1 MPVQVI
7 TPPAPIVTPADIPGS
22 HAADDPAIAAMIA
35 AVTEDIDGPGG
46 WLGRSLGKQTLELSL
61 SSERPD
67 CSPRSFPPSMVK
79 LPYLPVI
86 TDAVSVKYLDRD
98 DTVQTVD
105 PSDYKVFDDAVWFN
119 PEFVFPAVAA
129 APDAIRIRYD
139 AGYDGDGRNGPVPA
153 RAKQTIILC
162 VQDLMRLQA
171 SNFAVRSETVEG
183 VGATNY
189 LDQDRVSAIVESAC
203 ERLLARLWVPVL

>member
-22 HAADDPAIAAMIA
+22 HAADDAKIAAMIA

-46 WLGRSLGKQTLELSL
+46 WLGRSLGRQTLELTL
-61 SSERPD
+61 GHADKD
-67 CSPRSFPPSMVK
+67 CSLKPFPPREIS
-79 LPYLPVI
+79 LPYLPII
-86 TDAVSVKYLDRD
+86 TNAVTVKYLDLD
-98 DTVQTVD
+98 EAVQTVD
-105 PSDYKVFDDAVWFN
+105 PANYKVFDDTVWFN
-119 PEFVFPAVAA
+119 SSFVFPAVAD
-129 APDAIRIRYD
+129 APDAIRVRYD
-139 AGYDGDGRNGPVPA
+139 AGYGGSGGNGAVPERA
-153 RAKQTIILC
+153 RQTIILC

-171 SNFAVRSETVEG
+171 SDFAVRSETVEG

-189 LDQDRVSAIVESAC
+189 LDQDRVSAIVEKTC

>member
-7 TPPAPIVTPADIPGS
+7 TPPAPIVTPADIPGG
-22 HAADDPAIAAMIA
+22 HAADDATIVAMIA

-46 WLGRSLGKQTLELSL
+46 WLGRSLGKQTLELTL
-61 SSERPD
+61 GRPKD
-67 CSPRSFPPSMVK
+67 CSAKSFPSRAIA

-86 TDAVSVKYLDRD
+86 ANAVTVKYLDLD
-98 DTVQTVD
+98 LAVQTVD
-105 PSDYKVFDDAVWFN
+105 PVSYKVFDDAVWFN
-119 PEFVFPAVAA
+119 SDFIFPAVAD

-139 AGYDGDGRNGPVPA
+139 AGYGGSTGNGSVPERA
-153 RAKQTIILC
+153 RQTIILC

-171 SNFAVRSETVEG
+171 SDFAVRSETVEG

-189 LDQDRVSAIVESAC
+189 LDQDRVSAIVEKTC

>member
-7 TPPAPIVTPADIPGS
+7 TPPAPIVTPADIPGD
-22 HAADDPAIAAMIA
+22 HVADDAKIAAMIA

-46 WLGRSLGKQTLELSL
+46 WLGRSLGKQTLELTL
-61 SSERPD
+61 AHPD
-67 CSPRSFPPSMVK
+67 RECSPKPFPPRKIS

-86 TDAVSVKYLDRD
+86 ADAVTVSYLDLNEV
-98 DTVQTVD
+98 VQAVA
-105 PSDYKVFDDAVWFN
+105 PASYKVFDNAVWFDQA
-119 PEFVFPAVAA
+119 FVFPPVAS

-139 AGYDGDGRNGPVPA
+139 AGYDGDGRNGAVPERA
-153 RAKQTIILC
+153 RQTIILC

-171 SNFAVRSETVEG
+171 SDFAVRSETVEG
-183 VGATNY
+183 IGSTNY
-189 LDQDRVSAIVESAC
+189 LDQDRVSAIVEKTC